1 MSQLQAIATKFG
13 TTEKELEIFELKQT
27 MKKLQEMLL
36 EYHDSI
42 QYHCQEM
49 RNLIFEMTKV
59 DAEEVDASEFA
70 GSLEKDVDYL
80 KALKIHEARLM
91 RRVKQIKEAKQV
103 LRKRIAG
110 RV

>member
-1 MSQLQAIATKFG
+1 MSRRV
-13 TTEKELEIFELKQT
+13 
-27 MKKLQEMLL
+27 KKLTPSRLREMIIEEAGKIRETL
-36 EYHDSI
+36 EQGKDDVA
-42 QYHCQEM
+42 
-49 RNLIFEMTKV
+49 KV
-59 DAEEVDASEFA
+59 DSDEVEASDFA
-70 GSLEKDVDYL
+70 GSLEKDIDYM